1 MRILMAFHAPPC
13 PPDIGPSRRH
23 YHVLAET
30 LKRHD
35 VTVLSLGTEEDAA
48 AFDECFGARVVRRAF
63 VANSRRRTVN
73 ALRCGWYLATGR
85 SDFHRLRRRAF
96 QEALDAIDPGQF
108 DLAYFS
114 TTMLGC
120 YRLPAGLPLV
130 GDTHNIEYDNLAR
143 ASRQTRERWRR
154 GFYRLQA
161 RYTRREE
168 LAYASRFSI
177 VCTTSERDRALLSRL
192 APGVPMSVVPNGI
205 DLDKYRRPSGAAP
218 QPGEMLF
225 TGLMSYYPNQH
236 GIVRFTERVL
246 PLVRA
251 RVPYARLRIVGANPS
266 AAVRALASDHVEV
279 TGRVPDVRPAY
290 ARADVSVVPLWIGGG
305 TRVKALEA
313 LAMGVPV
320 VSTPLGCEG
329 LDVRDGGSVL
339 IGRTDEELADAI
351 VALMTRPALRSALVA
366 EGLAVADEYDWRRVG
381 LALEAAFRRARR
393 LVPIDRSLPAAA
405 IA

>member
-1 MRILMAFHAPPC
+1 
-13 PPDIGPSRRH
+13 
-23 YHVLAET
+23 
-30 LKRHD
+30 
-35 VTVLSLGTEEDAA
+35 
-48 AFDECFGARVVRRAF
+48 
-63 VANSRRRTVN
+63 
-73 ALRCGWYLATGR
+73 
-85 SDFHRLRRRAF
+85 
-96 QEALDAIDPGQF
+96 
-108 DLAYFS
+108 
-114 TTMLGC
+114 
-120 YRLPAGLPLV
+120 
-130 GDTHNIEYDNLAR
+130 
-143 ASRQTRERWRR
+143 
-154 GFYRLQA
+154 
-161 RYTRREE
+161 
-168 LAYASRFSI
+168 
-177 VCTTSERDRALLSRL
+177 
-192 APGVPMSVVPNGI
+192 
-205 DLDKYRRPSGAAP
+205 
-218 QPGEMLF
+218 MLF

-236 GIVRFTERVL
+236 GILRFTERVL

-313 LAMGVPV
+313 FAMGVPV

-329 LDVRDGGSVL
+329 LDVRDGRSVL